1 MRIWLSCVAWVVFA
15 APLRAET
22 IDRIVATVNG
32 RPVMQSELAEQLRFE
47 QFLAAKP
54 AQMVPASEQR
64 AVLQRLVDQILLEEQ
79 MDSVKFI
86 HPSAD
91 QVNQRMQGVRHQF
104 ARDDGSWQQL
114 LSRYGLTEADVS
126 EHIALEM
133 RTLHFVD
140 VRFRPAIRVD
150 SHAIET
156 YYREQLL
163 PKMKAAGSDPL
174 PLKQAQAQIQ
184 EILVQQQ
191 INELLENWLK
201 VLRTQT
207 EIRLPIPSGAAAIMR
222 PAHQAA
228 EVR

>member
-1 MRIWLSCVAWVVFA
+1 M
-15 APLRAET
+15 
-22 IDRIVATVNG
+22 
-32 RPVMQSELAEQLRFE
+32 
-47 QFLAAKP
+47 
-54 AQMVPASEQR
+54 
-64 AVLQRLVDQILLEEQ
+64 
-79 MDSVKFI
+79 
-86 HPSAD
+86 
-91 QVNQRMQGVRHQF
+91 
-104 ARDDGSWQQL
+104 
-114 LSRYGLTEADVS
+114 
-126 EHIALEM
+126 
-133 RTLHFVD
+133 
-140 VRFRPAIRVD
+140 RFRPAIRVD
-150 SHAIET
+150 SHAVET

-191 INELLENWLK
+191 MNELLENWLK